1 MKEVKRLGNTS
12 LFSFINKSEALIG
25 IEPVAGT
32 KKISQLDNLANDI
45 LTGEAILPVVIADPL
60 IPNRKAK
67 VSQLFRGLSQGSK
80 SAPGL
85 SFDLNRATGLYQN
98 AYDELGISFGTAGFY
113 FTKISESS
121 NTTTTKI
128 QAVDTGADNTNIVF
142 QPKGAGVVTVQS
154 GSTFRL
160 QDTQFEISDDVSSS
174 KKARFEVSNVG
185 TGTKIFSLPTVTV
198 GNAATLVATD
208 TVQTL
213 TNKVIRVNESD
224 LYITDGNLV
233 AKFGIDWITTQGTGT
248 KTYFFGDPG
257 PGVTTV
263 NIIDDITQQN
273 LSNKTLIQ
281 PSIASNISTSNKV
294 NFDAS
299 NITSTRQVIFPDLN
313 LTLVGTDATQT
324 LSNKNYQNPIFSDS
338 TDTTKKVTFSLTNRQ
353 SITNDVFGFPT
364 TLNTLAT
371 SILISELATQT
382 IKNKLYDIP
391 TFSDVRSVNR
401 RITFDLTNISNPR
414 TIKFPDGNATL
425 LSTNNVGSL
434 EGITF
439 GGSITADSFGGRLR
453 LRTHFLSAWR

>member
-1 MKEVKRLGNTS
+1 M
-12 LFSFINKSEALIG
+12 
-25 IEPVAGT
+25 AGT

-67 VSQLFRGLSQGSK
+67 VSQLFRGVSAGSK
-80 SAPGL
+80 SLPGL
-85 SFDLNRATGLYQN
+85 AFDLNRTTGLYQN
-98 AYDELGISFGTAGFY
+98 SYDELGLSFGTAGFY
-113 FTKISESS
+113 FTKLSESS
-121 NTTTTKI
+121 STTTAKI
-128 QAVDTGADNTNIVF
+128 QAVDSGADNTNIVF

-154 GSTFRL
+154 GSTFRV
-160 QDTQFEISDDVSSS
+160 QDTQFEIADDVTSS

-198 GNAATLVATD
+198 GNATTLLATD
-208 TVQTL
+208 TVQTI
-213 TNKVIRVNESD
+213 TNKVIRVDED
-224 LYITDGNLV
+224 DFYITDGNLI

-263 NIIDDITQQN
+263 NIIDDVTQQN

-299 NITSTRQVIFPDLN
+299 GITSTRQVVFPDLN
-313 LTLVGTDATQT
+313 VTLVGTDATQT
-324 LSNKNYQNPIFSDS
+324 LSNKNYQGAIFADS
-338 TDTTKKVTFSLTNRQ
+338 ADITKKVNFDLSNILTN
-353 SITNDVFGFPT
+353 TNNSFTFPT
-364 TLNTLAT
+364 TLNNIGA
-371 SILISELATQT
+371 SILVTERATQT
-382 IKNKLYDIP
+382 IKNKQYDQVVLID
-391 TFSDVRSVNR
+391 SRNSSRQIN
-401 RITFDLTNISNPR
+401 IDLTNITQQR

-434 EGITF
+434 AGITF
-439 GGSITADSFGGRLR
+439 GGAIAADSFGGRLR

>member
-1 MKEVKRLGNTS
+1 M
-12 LFSFINKSEALIG
+12 
-25 IEPVAGT
+25 AGT

-85 SFDLNRATGLYQN
+85 AFDLNRGTGLYQN
-98 AYDELGISFGTAGFY
+98 AYDELGISFGTTGFY
-113 FTKISESS
+113 FTKITEST
-121 NTTTTKI
+121 NTSTTKI
-128 QAVDTGADNTNIVF
+128 QAIDSAADNTNIVF

-154 GSTFRL
+154 GSTFRV
-160 QDTQFEISDDVSSS
+160 QDTQFEIADDVSSS
-174 KKARFEVSNVG
+174 KKIRFEVSNVG

-198 GNAATLVATD
+198 GNATTLLATD
-208 TVQTL
+208 TVQTI
-213 TNKVIRVNESD
+213 TNKVIRVDEDD
-224 LYITDGNLV
+224 LYITDGTLT

-257 PGVTTV
+257 PGVTAV
-263 NIIDDITQQN
+263 NIIDDVTQQN

-281 PSIASNISTSNKV
+281 PSIASNISTANKI

-299 NITSTRQVIFPDLN
+299 GITSTRQVVFPDLN
-313 LTLVGTDATQT
+313 LTLVGTDATQI

-338 TDTTKKVTFSLTNRQ
+338 TDTTKKVTFSLSNRQ
-353 SITNDVFGFPT
+353 SITNDIFGFPT

-401 RITFDLTNISNPR
+401 RVTFDLTNISNPR
-414 TIKFPDGNATL
+414 TIKFPDGDATL